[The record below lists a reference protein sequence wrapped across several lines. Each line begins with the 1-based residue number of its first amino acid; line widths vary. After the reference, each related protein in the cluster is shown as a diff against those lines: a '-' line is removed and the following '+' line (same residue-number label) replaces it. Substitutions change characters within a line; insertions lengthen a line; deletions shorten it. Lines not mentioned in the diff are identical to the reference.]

1 MPHSIKKT
9 SETVASLLI
18 TSYSTAFT
26 LAITKLTAKTYT
38 WGQATSDVSVS
49 TLDGTL
55 TDNGNATY
63 VMTAAGT
70 YPITFANDGVYK
82 LTIVDVTTTYV
93 NYTLINST
101 LKGLLKTQI
110 TNNIYC
116 HPEVAYDCSD
126 KIEAV
131 YNTNILSI
139 LSNSYFSG
147 EDINIAF
154 DYSDMTSGILHEGY
168 QYECTNAGTG
178 TRDFAAGAVLL
189 LMDDNFN
196 LIAAST
202 ALTLGETYTC
212 IITGT
217 PDTWGS
223 TTLKPMNTLL
233 INRLRTVADAV
244 DRVDEYSDSCATKN
258 TCPC

>member
-1 MPHSIKKT
+1 MPHSIKKS
-9 SETVASLLI
+9 SETVASLVV

-26 LAITKLTAKTYT
+26 LAVTKLTPKTYT

-55 TDNGNATY
+55 TDNGDATY
-63 VMTAAGT
+63 VMTADGT
-70 YPITFANDGVYK
+70 YSITFANDGVYK

-93 NYTLINST
+93 HYVIINAE
-101 LKGLLKTQI
+101 LKLLLKTQI

-147 EDINIAF
+147 LDINIAF
-154 DYSDMTSGILHEGY
+154 DYGDKTSGILYEGY
-168 QYECTNAGTG
+168 QYECTNVGTG
-178 TRDFAAGAVLL
+178 TRDFAAVAVLL
-189 LMDDNFN
+189 LMDSNFN
-196 LIAAST
+196 IIAANT

-217 PDTWGS
+217 PDAWGS

-233 INRLRTVADAV
+233 VNRFKTIADAV
-244 DRVDEYSDSCATKN
+244 DRVDEYSDTCAVKN